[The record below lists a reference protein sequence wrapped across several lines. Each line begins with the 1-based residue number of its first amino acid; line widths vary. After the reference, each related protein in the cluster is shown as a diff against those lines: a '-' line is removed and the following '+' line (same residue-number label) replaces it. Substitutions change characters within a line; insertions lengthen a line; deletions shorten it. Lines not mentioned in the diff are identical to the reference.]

1 MVTGAKAMKLF
12 LKKNIKELGE
22 IGEVIDVKPGYA
34 RNFLIPQGIGVEVGQ
49 ANLQW
54 IDAQKRRVELEETE
68 RNAEMRGLAE
78 RINGA
83 SCTVIARATEEGHLF
98 GSVTV
103 ENISEQL
110 AGEGIDLDPK
120 WIELEK
126 PIKELGIYNL
136 NVNILSEV
144 TSVIKVWVVKA
155 DEDDA
160 AADSD
165 EAASSS

>member
-34 RNFLIPQGIGVEVGQ
+34 RNYLIPQGIGVEVGQ

-78 RINGA
+78 QINGA
-83 SCTVIARATEEGHLF
+83 
-98 GSVTV
+98 
-103 ENISEQL
+103 
-110 AGEGIDLDPK
+110 
-120 WIELEK
+120 
-126 PIKELGIYNL
+126 
-136 NVNILSEV
+136 
-144 TSVIKVWVVKA
+144 
-155 DEDDA
+155 
-160 AADSD
+160 
-165 EAASSS
+165 

>member
-1 MVTGAKAMKLF
+1 MKLF

-22 IGEVIDVKPGYA
+22 IGEVIDVKTGYA

-54 IDAQKRRVELEETE
+54 IDAQKRRLVVEETE
-68 RNAEMRGLAE
+68 RNAEMKDLAD

-110 AGEGIDLDPK
+110 AGDGIELDPK
-120 WIELEK
+120 LIELEK

-136 NVNILSEV
+136 KTRIHSEV
-144 TSVIKVWVVKA
+144 ESIIKVWVVKA
-155 DEDDA
+155 DEEDG

-165 EAASSS
+165 DSAK

>member
-1 MVTGAKAMKLF
+1 
-12 LKKNIKELGE
+12 
-22 IGEVIDVKPGYA
+22 
-34 RNFLIPQGIGVEVGQ
+34 
-49 ANLQW
+49 
-54 IDAQKRRVELEETE
+54 
-68 RNAEMRGLAE
+68 
-78 RINGA
+78 
-83 SCTVIARATEEGHLF
+83 EEGHLF

-136 NVNILSEV
+136 NVSILSEV

-155 DEDDA
+155 DDDDEGA
-160 AADSD
+160 VDSD
-165 EAASSS
+165 EAASPSETD

>member
-1 MVTGAKAMKLF
+1 MKLF

-34 RNFLIPQGIGVEVGQ
+34 RNYLIPLGIGVEVGQ

-68 RNAEMRGLAE
+68 RNAEMRSLAE
-78 RINGA
+78 QINGA

-103 ENISEQL
+103 EIISEQL

-136 NVNILSEV
+136 NVSILSEV

-155 DEDDA
+155 DEEDGTV
-160 AADSD
+160 DSD
-165 EAASSS
+165 VAASPSDTV

>member
-1 MVTGAKAMKLF
+1 MKLF
-12 LKKNIKELGE
+12 LKKNIKQLGE
-22 IGEVIDVKPGYA
+22 IGEVIDVKTGYA

-54 IDAQKRRVELEETE
+54 IGAQKRRLELEETV
-68 RNAEMRGLAE
+68 RNAEMRGLADQ
-78 RINGA
+78 INGA

-110 AGEGIDLDPK
+110 AGEGIELDSK
-120 WIELEK
+120 LIELEK

-136 NVNILSEV
+136 NVRIHADVE
-144 TSVIKVWVVKA
+144 SVIKVWVVKA
-155 DEDDA
+155 DEDDVDPG
-160 AADSD
+160 DSK
-165 EAASSS
+165 S

>member
-1 MVTGAKAMKLF
+1 MKLF

-22 IGEVIDVKPGYA
+22 IGEVIDVKTGYA

-54 IDAQKRRVELEETE
+54 IGAQKRRLELEETV
-68 RNAEMRGLAE
+68 RNAEMRGLADQ
-78 RINGA
+78 INGA

-110 AGEGIDLDPK
+110 AGEGIELDSK
-120 WIELEK
+120 LIELEK

-136 NVNILSEV
+136 NVRIHADVE
-144 TSVIKVWVVKA
+144 SVIKVWVVKA
-155 DEDDA
+155 DEDDVDPG
-160 AADSD
+160 DSK
-165 EAASSS
+165 S

>member
-12 LKKNIKELGE
+12 LKKNIKQLGE
-22 IGEVIDVKPGYA
+22 IGEVIDVKTGYA

-54 IDAQKRRVELEETE
+54 IGAQKRRLELEETV
-68 RNAEMRGLAE
+68 RNAEMRGLADQ
-78 RINGA
+78 INGA

-110 AGEGIDLDPK
+110 AGEGIELDSK
-120 WIELEK
+120 LIELEK

-136 NVNILSEV
+136 NVRIHADVE
-144 TSVIKVWVVKA
+144 SVIKVWVVKA
-155 DEDDA
+155 DEDDVDPG
-160 AADSD
+160 DSK
-165 EAASSS
+165 S

>member
-1 MVTGAKAMKLF
+1 MKLF

-22 IGEVIDVKPGYA
+22 IGEVIDVKTGYA

-54 IDAQKRRVELEETE
+54 IDAQKRRLVVEETE
-68 RNAEMRGLAE
+68 RNAEMKDLAD

-110 AGEGIDLDPK
+110 AGDGIELDPK
-120 WIELEK
+120 LIVLEK

-136 NVNILSEV
+136 KTRIHSEV
-144 TSVIKVWVVKA
+144 ESIIKVWVVKA
-155 DEDDA
+155 DEEDG

-165 EAASSS
+165 NSAK